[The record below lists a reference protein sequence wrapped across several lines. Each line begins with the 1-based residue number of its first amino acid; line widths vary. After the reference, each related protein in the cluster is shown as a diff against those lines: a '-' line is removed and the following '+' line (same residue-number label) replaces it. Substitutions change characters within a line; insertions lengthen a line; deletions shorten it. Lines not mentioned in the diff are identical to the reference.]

1 MKLNAFPNTV
11 STLLLSFLLVFSG
24 GMAQGQ
30 NLHDDFFIAA
40 RNGNDVALQGWLN
53 RGMDAN
59 ARDERGETPLM
70 AAVRAGD
77 HPEVV
82 TALLAAGAKPWLRNP
97 YAETA
102 LMLAAFHGRA
112 HSVAVLLERGTDIGE
127 ANRMGWTPLL
137 YAAFAGHATIV
148 EQLLKHGALIDFPAA
163 NGMTALMLAARNGHA
178 ETVELLLARGADRSL
193 KSQSGA
199 SARQMALEAGNT
211 YIAERLQ

>member
-1 MKLNAFPNTV
+1 MKMPLSFP
-11 STLLLSFLLVFSG
+11 SLLLALLLAVTG
-24 GMAQGQ
+24 GAAWGQ
-30 NLHDDFFIAA
+30 NLFDDFFIAA
-40 RNGNDVALQGWLN
+40 RNGNDVALRAWLDK
-53 RGMDAN
+53 GVDAD

-70 AAVRAGD
+70 AAVRTGD
-77 HPEVV
+77 HPLVV
-82 TALLAAGAKPWLRNP
+82 SALLAAGAKSWLRNP

-127 ANRMGWTPLL
+127 TNRMGWTPLL
-137 YAAFAGHATIV
+137 YAAFAGHAGIV
-148 EQLLKHGALIDFPAA
+148 EQLLKHGAPVDFAAA

-178 ETVELLLARGADRSL
+178 ATVELLLARGAERTL

-211 YIAERLQ
+211 HIAERLQ